1 MSPTNNFSFQV
12 ETFKI
17 ALNNLDNNGATL
29 DFFWENIIVSFSIYA
44 LTITKLIFNIEK
56 TLKNNPSYQDY

>member
-12 ETFKI
+12 ETFTI

-29 DFFWENIIVSFSIYA
+29 DFFWENIIVSFSLCA